1 MCDVVVVL
9 LYHTAGHDRHHCKWP
24 HIVIARGH
32 QELACA
38 ITSWYTGG
46 RLHAIADPTLPDDNP
61 AAYPVLYV
69 WSCSSRLVIRVYDHR
84 SHREREAGAIDTTW
98 LEYYETISSQNR
110 WGMIKMYSYQLT
122 AVLVL
127 PNLALTSLVSLTG
140 LLSVDG
146 FETVRERRSVSLP
159 AHSLTNSF
167 ARSFVRSLSH

>member
-1 MCDVVVVL
+1 M
-9 LYHTAGHDRHHCKWP
+9 
-24 HIVIARGH
+24 
-32 QELACA
+32 
-38 ITSWYTGG
+38 
-46 RLHAIADPTLPDDNP
+46 
-61 AAYPVLYV
+61 
-69 WSCSSRLVIRVYDHR
+69 YDHR
-84 SHREREAGAIDTTW
+84 SHREREADAIDTTW